1 MYTPDAPSLPSAAPL
16 TAVAAARWRAARTAW
31 RLDSRWLALVPLAV
45 TVLATATEPD
55 DSGVCNVQG
64 ICHTAGGES
73 LAVWTLLAEILLLL
87 LKPRIRPL
95 IPPVALAVLWY
106 APQGLVEPLT
116 RWSTVLAHVLLTA
129 VLVGAE
135 LGRRRA
141 RQQLDELMNPPAP
154 FPWTAVGAPPPMP
167 PDGPPVGRRLLGVL
181 LLAAALAVPLFGLW
195 EQHRWEEA
203 EQRSVRVTGVAAETD
218 QDGLLSVRYQPPGG
232 GDRRTARLDL
242 WWAAVPQPGQYVPLL
257 VDGDSVRAEGE
268 TYDLDGDLGLGAMIA
283 LPALL
288 LLGSAF
294 VHDARRT
301 RPSFEGAAPAL
312 AVRLRADGRGGLLVL
327 PVDGPP
333 GARPLWRLLERDR
346 YYWAHEGVPDDP
358 EPAWI
363 VEHPDLEG
371 DDVDYPD
378 HSDHSEG
385 EEEAAAD
392 RARPDRI
399 VPAVL
404 YRGPDG
410 LDPQLLFRPALL
422 PGDPS
427 WLAAVAAPAA
437 RAPRLRR
444 ALRTR
449 RERDRE
455 REDTVA
461 AISART
467 VADAPAPGAQPLPA
481 LRWELP
487 LPVRALAGPLAA
499 VALAALAVLLGGDGL
514 WKGMLRPLWLGT
526 VAVGAFAQACSWQ
539 LVADREGLR
548 VATALRVRS
557 YEWRQIGGAAVH
569 KGALTVQL
577 RSGEDLTANI
587 RLMAA
592 LAGHLG
598 ERYDAVRLART
609 VAVAANR
616 PDLRP
621 VETLPEGLGR
631 PQNLLN
637 RLALTGYAVFTVA
650 HYLAG

>member
-87 LKPRIRPL
+87 FKPRIRPL

-116 RWSTVLAHVLLTA
+116 RWSMVLAHVLLTA

-141 RQQLDELMNPPAP
+141 RQQLDEIMNPPAP
-154 FPWTAVGAPPPMP
+154 FPWTAAGPPPDIRR
-167 PDGPPVGRRLLGVL
+167 DGPPVGRRVLGGL
-181 LLAAALAVPLFGLW
+181 LLAGALAVPLFGLW
-195 EQHRWEEA
+195 EQHRWEES
-203 EQRSVRVTGVAAETD
+203 EQRSVRVTGVAGETD
-218 QDGLLSVRYQPPGG
+218 RDGALPVHYQPPGG
-232 GDRRTARLDL
+232 GDRRTAKVDL
-242 WWAAVPQPGQYVPLL
+242 WWATVPRPGQYVPLL
-257 VDGDSVRAEGE
+257 VDGDDVRAEGE
-268 TYDLDGDLGLGAMIA
+268 AYDLDDDLSLGAMIA

-294 VHDARRT
+294 AHDARRT

-333 GARPLWRLLERDR
+333 EEPPVWRLLERDR
-346 YYWAHEGVPDDP
+346 HYWAHEGVPDDP

-363 VEHPDLEG
+363 SEHPDIEG
-371 DDVDYPD
+371 DEADYPERPAD
-378 HSDHSEG
+378 PDPD
-385 EEEAAAD
+385 EA
-392 RARPDRI
+392 PDRT

-410 LDPQLLFRPALL
+410 LDPQLLLRPALSQ
-422 PGDPS
+422 GDPS
-427 WLAAVAAPAA
+427 WLVSAVAPTA

-444 ALRTR
+444 APRTR

-455 REDTVA
+455 REETVA

-467 VADAPAPGAQPLPA
+467 VADAPAPGARPLPA

-487 LPVRALAGPLAA
+487 LPVRALGGPLAA
-499 VALAALAVLLGGDGL
+499 VALAVLAVLLGGDGL
-514 WKGMLRPLWLGT
+514 WDGLLRPLWLGT
-526 VAVGAFAQACSWQ
+526 VAVAAFARACSWQ
-539 LVADREGLR
+539 LVADSEGLR
-548 VATALRVRS
+548 MATALRVRRF
-557 YEWRQIGGAAVH
+557 EWRRIGGAAVH
-569 KGALTVQL
+569 KGTLTVQL
-577 RSGEDLTANI
+577 RSGEDLTVNT

-592 LAGHLG
+592 LAGHFG

-621 VETLPEGLGR
+621 AEALPEDLGR

-650 HYLAG
+650 HYLVG